1 MSAGTPKGGTAAASS
16 DHQDHPEHGG
26 HRASTAVAQFAR
38 HRTLLFTVAYEI
50 TASVADAEDVV
61 QETYLRWA
69 QAAEQPGGIRQ
80 PRAYLVQIATRQ
92 ALNRLRSRARQ
103 REDYVGPWLPEPLLT
118 APDVADDVV
127 LAESVSMAMMLVVE
141 NLSPDERAVFLLR
154 EVFGFGHDE
163 IAAAVGKSPA
173 AVRQIAHRA
182 RSHVQSRRPGLPG
195 GHTDTVQVV
204 ERFMAATSTGDL
216 QGLMDVL
223 APDVVLLSDGGG
235 KVNAARRP
243 VITADKVARMLV
255 GLGAKATGT
264 WRLQPAMVNGRFGA
278 LVFVDGVLQTV
289 GSLEVQ
295 DGLVST
301 VYLVRNPDKL
311 GGVAAT
317 WPLQR

>member
-1 MSAGTPKGGTAAASS
+1 MMVAVEDLRSPVDEATRETTPGS
-16 DHQDHPEHGG
+16 
-26 HRASTAVAQFAR
+26 AVAQFAR
-38 HRTLLFTVAYEI
+38 HRNLLFTVAYEI

-69 QAAEQPGGIRQ
+69 EAAGQPGGIRQ

-103 REDYVGPWLPEPLLT
+103 REEYVGPWLPEPLLT

-141 NLSPDERAVFLLR
+141 NLSPDERAVFVLR
-154 EVFGFGHDE
+154 EVFGFGHDD

-195 GHTDTVQVV
+195 GQADTVRVM

-223 APDVVLLSDGGG
+223 APGVVLLSDGGG
-235 KVNAARRP
+235 KVSA
-243 VITADKVARMLV
+243 
-255 GLGAKATGT
+255 
-264 WRLQPAMVNGRFGA
+264 PAGPSSPRTRSPA
-278 LVFVDGVLQTV
+278 C
-289 GSLEVQ
+289 
-295 DGLVST
+295 
-301 VYLVRNPDKL
+301 
-311 GGVAAT
+311 
-317 WPLQR
+317 